1 MVLLQLVI
9 TTIINSNAI
18 VKTQIFERVPSLLC
32 ADPSPFGEPPYYP
45 RQLTYFLNGPCII
58 FTVCPKKSSKETLE

>member
-18 VKTQIFERVPSLLC
+18 VKTQIFELVPSLLC

-45 RQLTYFLNGPCII
+45 RQVTYFLNGP
-58 FTVCPKKSSKETLE
+58 